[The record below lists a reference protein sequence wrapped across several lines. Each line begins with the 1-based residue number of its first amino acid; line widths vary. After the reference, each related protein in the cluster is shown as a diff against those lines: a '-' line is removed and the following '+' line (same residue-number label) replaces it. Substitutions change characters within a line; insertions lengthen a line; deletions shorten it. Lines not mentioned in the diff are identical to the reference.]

1 MKYLNRFS
9 NDTEY
14 QAFKEGG
21 DYVTP
26 NVCTIGHKLIINYKT
41 STSNPLMNIAGTAVV
56 YDMSR
61 QSLMAIAGENYNTT
75 DYPQDLYTPV
85 GVVVMPANHSAD
97 GKARVMSTKYL
108 GFKEEN
114 EEVTCIPWDKA
125 NMDNLP
131 NVNLFHGLFGS
142 STTTS
147 SMYQFLIY
155 GFINEYGITS
165 SHRVPI
171 INQPNNNIYDAYSVG
186 DIVDINKTSPFSYYT
201 NFDIS
206 STFMGEYYG
215 VVKQTENTN
224 SEFGWCAEPASDP
237 DIYNGSF
244 LPSPYNID
252 GSINQ
257 NVRFTNS
264 IMEDIDSHYLR
275 DLIISK
281 AENDNSQGVLST
293 ILACNKYTTNGT
305 KEKDWFLPTSLELA
319 YISARAKEI
328 FSTMKKINA
337 NFISPYDV
345 LLGIEN
351 ANIIG
356 SYACNLVAVNST
368 VYVMLG
374 YLPLTLST
382 NPETFGDANFLIS
395 RIPNNIL

>member
-1 MKYLNRFS
+1 MKYINRFS

-14 QAFKEGG
+14 QTFKEGV

-26 NVCTIGHKLIINYKT
+26 NVCSIGHKLIFNYKT
-41 STSNPLMNIAGTAVV
+41 SASNPLMNIAGTAVV

-114 EEVTCIPWDKA
+114 EEVTCVPWDKA

-131 NVNLFHGLFGS
+131 NVNIFNNLFGKVKGSYS
-142 STTTS
+142 SL
-147 SMYQFLIY
+147 YKFLIN
-155 GFINEYGITS
+155 GFINEHGITS

-186 DIVDINKTSPFSYYT
+186 DIVDINTSQFSYYT

-215 VVKQTENTN
+215 TIKQTENVN
-224 SEFGWCAEPASDP
+224 SEFGWCAAPASDP
-237 DIYNGSF
+237 DIYNGLF

-275 DLIISK
+275 DFITSK
-281 AENDNSQGVLST
+281 KEDGNPQELFST

-328 FSTMKKINA
+328 FSTMKKINP
-337 NFISPYDV
+337 NFISPYDI

-351 ANIIG
+351 GNIIF
-356 SYACNLVAVNST
+356 SYACNLVAVNATAYS
-368 VYVMLG
+368 MLG
-374 YLPLTLST
+374 GLPLTLIPD
-382 NPETFGDANFLIS
+382 PEISGSANFLIS

>member
-1 MKYLNRFS
+1 MKYIKLFK
-9 NDTEY
+9 NDAEY
-14 QAFKEGG
+14 QAFKGG
-21 DYVTP
+21 EDYVTP
-26 NVCTIGHKLIINYKT
+26 NLCSIGHKLIINYKT
-41 STSNPLMNIAGTAVV
+41 NPLMNIAGTAVV
-56 YDMSR
+56 YDMAK

-75 DYPQDLYTPV
+75 DYPQDLYSPV
-85 GVVVMPANHSAD
+85 GVVIMPANHSTD
-97 GKARVMSTKYL
+97 GKARIMSTKFL
-108 GFKEEN
+108 GFKKEN
-114 EEVTCIPWDKA
+114 EEIICVPWDKA
-125 NMDNLP
+125 NMNNLQ
-131 NVNLFHGLFGS
+131 NVNLYHCLFGDGS
-142 STTTS
+142 QSLNN
-147 SMYQFLIY
+147 YQFLIY
-155 GFINEYGITS
+155 GFINEHGMTS

-186 DIVDINKTSPFSYYT
+186 DIVDINTSPFSYYT

-206 STFMGEYYG
+206 STFAGDYG
-215 VVKQTENTN
+215 MIKQTENVN
-224 SEFGWCAEPASDP
+224 SEFGWCAAPASDP
-237 DIYNGSF
+237 DIYNGLF

-281 AENDNSQGVLST
+281 SENDNSQGFLST

-345 LLGIEN
+345 L
-351 ANIIG
+351 IG
-356 SYACNLVAVNST
+356 LEDSNVIMTYACNLTSVNST
-368 VYVMLG
+368 TYTMSGLLPVNIMADSDVYT
-374 YLPLTLST
+374 YT
-382 NPETFGDANFLIS
+382 NFLIS